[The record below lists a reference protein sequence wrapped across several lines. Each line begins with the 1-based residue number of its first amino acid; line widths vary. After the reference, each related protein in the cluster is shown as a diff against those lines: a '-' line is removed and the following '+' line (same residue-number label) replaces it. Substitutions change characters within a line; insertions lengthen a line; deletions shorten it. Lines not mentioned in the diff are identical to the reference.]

1 MKSVKIIATGGGTG
15 GHIIPTLSVINKLKE
30 LADIEILYVGSA
42 TGMEATIV
50 PAHGIAFRGIHCGKL
65 RRYFSLENFT
75 DMFKVCAG
83 FFQSLNI
90 IRSFKPDVIFAK
102 GGYVTVP
109 VGLAGGILGI
119 PVIAHESDTVIGLSN
134 KILLRFLR
142 GISLGFPEDNY
153 PAEVQKKGKYT
164 GSPINPAVM
173 KIAFTEK
180 SEGVKH
186 FGLDPAIPVL
196 FVTGGSQGARAI
208 NNAIKDILPALLPS
222 VQVLHQSG
230 ELDYP
235 SLCEMRETLPEN
247 LKKNYKLF
255 SFITDDMPLA
265 LQSADLV
272 LTRGGANTLSE
283 LMVLKKPSVII
294 PLPKAANNHQMK
306 NARVI
311 EQHGAGII
319 IEQSLLTED
328 LLLKTIKDLIAD
340 REKLKNMSGKA
351 ASLAKPDAAELI
363 AKTILSVNRNA

>member
-1 MKSVKIIATGGGTG
+1 MKKIIATGGGTG

-30 LADIEILYVGSA
+30 LEDIEILYVGSA

-75 DMFKVCAG
+75 DMFKVWAG

-109 VGLAGGILGI
+109 VGLAGGIMGV
-119 PVIAHESDTVIGLSN
+119 PVIAHESDTVTGLSN
-134 KILLRFLR
+134 KILLRFLK
-142 GISLGFPEDNY
+142 GISLGFPVDNY
-153 PAEVQKKGKYT
+153 PPDVQKKGKYT

-173 KIAFTEK
+173 KISLTEK
-180 SEGVKH
+180 NEAVKY
-186 FGLDPAIPVL
+186 FGFERAMPILV
-196 FVTGGSQGARAI
+196 VTGGSQGARAL
-208 NNAIKDILPALLPS
+208 NNAIKDILNDLLPS
-222 VQVLHQSG
+222 VQILHQSG

-235 SLCEMRETLPEN
+235 SLCEFAEKIPDN

-283 LMVLKKPSVII
+283 LTVLKKPSIII
-294 PLPKAANNHQMK
+294 PLPKAANNHQLK

-319 IEQSLLTED
+319 IEQSNLTKD

-340 REKLKNMSGKA
+340 RDMLKNMSEKA
-351 ASLAKPDAAELI
+351 AALAKPDAAELI
-363 AKTILSVNRNA
+363 AKTILSVNRDA

>member
-1 MKSVKIIATGGGTG
+1 MKSLKIIATGGGTG

-30 LADIEILYVGSA
+30 LADTEILYVGSV
-42 TGMEATIV
+42 TGMEANIV
-50 PAHGIAFRGIHCGKL
+50 PDNGITFRGIHCGKL

-90 IRSFKPDVIFAK
+90 IRSFRPDVIFTK

-134 KILLRFLR
+134 KILLRFLK

-186 FGLDPAIPVL
+186 FGLAPAIPVL

-208 NNAIKDILPALLPS
+208 NNAIKGILPALLPS

-235 SLCEMRETLPEN
+235 SLCEMQETLPEN

-283 LMVLKKPSVII
+283 LMVLKKPSLII

-319 IEQSLLTED
+319 IEQSLMTED
-328 LLLKTIKDLIAD
+328 LLLNTIKGLITD
-340 REKLKNMSGKA
+340 REKLKNMSDKA

-363 AKTILSVNRNA
+363 AKTILSVARNA